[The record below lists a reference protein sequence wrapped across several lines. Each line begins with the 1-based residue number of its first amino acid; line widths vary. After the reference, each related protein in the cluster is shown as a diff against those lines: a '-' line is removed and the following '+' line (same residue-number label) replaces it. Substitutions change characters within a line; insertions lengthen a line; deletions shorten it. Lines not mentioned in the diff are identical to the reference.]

1 MTDFT
6 KLAEQYGPLAPGWG
20 NPRSGIVFIGDAPGK
35 RELLTGEPFSGVSG
49 RFFDDL
55 LASIDLPR
63 TDIYLTNAVKF
74 RPEKRDPNK
83 QEIAAFR
90 PLLMQELHDIRPK
103 LVVTLGRISLNCFLP
118 LMKISDIHGQD
129 FEMNIDGWHFILM
142 PLYHPA
148 AAMHNGQMRPMLK
161 NDFLKLGE
169 VWQRLDSD

>member
-1 MTDFT
+1 MTDFDH
-6 KLAEQYGPLAPGWG
+6 LAETYGPLAPGWG
-20 NPRSGIVFIGDAPGK
+20 NTGSGLMFIGDAPGA

-55 LASIDLPR
+55 LASINLPR
-63 TDIYLTNAVKF
+63 DEIYLTNVVKF

-90 PLLMQELHDIRPK
+90 PLLMQELHGIRPK

-129 FEMNIDGWHFILM
+129 FKIEQNGMSFTLM

-169 VWQRLDSD
+169 VWQRLQS

>member
-1 MTDFT
+1 MSDFA
-6 KLAEQYGPLAPGWG
+6 KLVEQYGPLAPGWG
-20 NPRSGIVFIGDAPGK
+20 NPRSGIIFIGDAPGQ
-35 RELLTGEPFSGVSG
+35 RELQTGEPFSGVSG

-55 LASIDLPR
+55 LASIHLSRDE
-63 TDIYLTNAVKF
+63 IYLTNAVKF
-74 RPEKRDPNK
+74 RPNKRDPNK

-129 FEMNIDGWHFILM
+129 FKIELEGMMFVLM

-161 NDFLKLGE
+161 TDFLKLGE
-169 VWQRLDSD
+169 VWQRLQT